1 MPDSG
6 DGQESMGNETETLR
20 RVKAEIEQCIDDLGK
35 GLLPGPHFLYL
46 PQHQLARYGAI
57 RGSHYAVAPAGS
69 IFLTV
74 YSIWH
79 RRSVSHG
86 TGIRNNLKYN
96 YRGTMPPER
105 DWVKDPDFDL
115 AMADFSIGDQRTPT
129 FRDQFRDCYDAAGMY
144 AWLSGASDGLR
155 LMGGQGWPLPPHR
168 WRGGPYG
175 VPSGLSGG

>member
-1 MPDSG
+1 M
-6 DGQESMGNETETLR
+6 R

-57 RGSHYAVAPAGS
+57 RSSHYAVAPAGS

-96 YRGTMPPER
+96 YWRTMPPER
-105 DWVKDPDFDL
+105 DWVRDPDFDL

-129 FRDQFRDCYDAAGMY
+129 FRDQFGLLRRSRHVRLAVRRLRRPPTDGRAGL
-144 AWLSGASDGLR
+144 APPASQVARRPLWSPFGLVGR
-155 LMGGQGWPLPPHR
+155 VEADP
-168 WRGGPYG
+168 
-175 VPSGLSGG
+175 GLCAIRS

>member
-1 MPDSG
+1 
-6 DGQESMGNETETLR
+6 MGRNRWVTETETLP
-20 RVKAEIEQCIDDLGK
+20 RVKTEIEQCIDDLGK
-35 GLLPGPHFLYL
+35 VLLPGSHFLYL

-57 RGSHYAVAPAGS
+57 RGSHYAVASAGS

-96 YRGTMPPER
+96 YWRTMPPER